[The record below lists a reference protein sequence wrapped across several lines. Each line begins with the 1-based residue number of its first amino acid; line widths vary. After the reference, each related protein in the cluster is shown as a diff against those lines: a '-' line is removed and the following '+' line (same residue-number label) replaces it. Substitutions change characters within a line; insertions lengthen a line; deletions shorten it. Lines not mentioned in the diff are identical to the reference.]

1 MYQNRKAVLKERKT
15 SVVSQSTKLLIS
27 TELGAACPRIKA
39 GIRLDKMQDRG
50 HGGLNYIAIITR
62 MDDLVRLQTG

>member
-1 MYQNRKAVLKERKT
+1 MYQNRRAVLKERNT

-27 TELGAACPRIKA
+27 AGLDVRCPRIKA
-39 GIRLDKMQDRG
+39 AIRLEQLPDRG
-50 HGGLNYIAIITR
+50 AGGLNYVAIIAR

>member
-27 TELGAACPRIKA
+27 AGLEVVCPTIKTA
-39 GIRLDKMQDRG
+39 IRLNQMPDRG
-50 HGGLNYIAIITR
+50 HGGLNYVAIIAR
-62 MDDLVRLQTG
+62 MDQLRLKTLG